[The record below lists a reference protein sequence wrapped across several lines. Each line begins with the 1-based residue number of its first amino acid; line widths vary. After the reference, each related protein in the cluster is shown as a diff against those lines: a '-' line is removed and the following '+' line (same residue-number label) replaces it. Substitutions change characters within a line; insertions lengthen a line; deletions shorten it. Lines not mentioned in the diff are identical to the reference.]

1 MIFIAFLLVI
11 TTLLVLP
18 GQAWS
23 ASKSGGAGGPD
34 GTTPT
39 TSQDLALMLP
49 SGRWG
54 QQIGSIIARTE
65 PGAKNIGGFLGNM
78 SSSIATNMRLV
89 LPNMLLMISQV
100 CWNSAL
106 SLSQFAANFDPIN
119 TFGAKL
125 DKSIGTLVDSIM
137 SGGIPAVLIF
147 LGIFGWMGA
156 AAFNIGSSSEM
167 VKRIGVT
174 IVCLAMLIFT
184 GAQATKDGDSSTP
197 VTGSPWWAV
206 STINSAVNTLAF
218 GVNLD
223 GLADNDSN
231 MMASSKS
238 KSGDPNCQLYLY
250 QMHKEYDEAAKK
262 STSGV
267 NTSSVTKA
275 VNRMWEETALRSFVT
290 MQFGNPAADKTT
302 TSTQVANNSNQA
314 YCHTLEAYAHTD
326 TATQMKLTNAELG
339 TSINDQTARYLF
351 NPTLGFID
359 PWNSKVNPD
368 KDDFF
373 DRGVD
378 VYTQRAAVFWE
389 TCTANGGKGYARKGW
404 AKLIRNIGDEG
415 TGEIRGDGGISLR
428 AERKGT
434 SGKLPNVV
442 SNDPGS
448 TSPILSDDIG
458 SICSNVFSNEIYK
471 GGNETTPKDGA
482 DGKDFKGLAVG
493 DSAGMG
499 WRFDVPNV
507 GGTWREANLE
517 GGAGEGGSATMEDI
531 DGVRATIDYL
541 YGNAKIDTSGALGS
555 MFGAICNMI
564 VWGLLS
570 LFLIV
575 SKLMLTFCI
584 LAMIVAFLVAAFPF
598 GDAPRKVLV
607 KWAKGCINFAMVG
620 ILYAV
625 LGSIATCICQMVI
638 SGTGMVA
645 SSFFYN
651 FLTGISPALA
661 LVVIALT
668 CGMLGLKNP
677 FSIKAIATM
686 VGGGAL
692 YAGITRE
699 GRRAAIQNI
708 RNARGNH
715 GSEKKGEEGRESSR
729 ASGTGNAHESAEV
742 LRKGTSKNG
751 QVKDGEEKDTK
762 AKDEDE
768 KSKVEKAEGGTIVAT
783 EKDDTSEDEK
793 KNTEAEL
800 TDEEKKTLFGGDR
813 WEDRD
818 PNSIRGS
825 IGHHVKETQ
834 AERREE
840 LAERLEK
847 HQAKADKYVS
857 DYMKHHP
864 DASERELE
872 KVRKHA
878 ATAQHFRDTASRA
891 RYMIPAMG
899 SAAAGVWKSQPIR
912 DNLTKAKRV
921 AKTVAKVGVTAAAFS
936 NPVTAGLGVLMTAK
950 MMTNRQ
956 TLSDAAHSI
965 GDTAHAAHS
974 GFRAVTGLPKKAKE
988 LSNSRIAQPLI
999 TANNRFSQHL
1009 GTHNFAQIEAD
1020 TDQNRIRVNNAANYR
1035 NKVENYQKLET
1046 AVANYEAVLR
1056 KQEQY
1061 ETKKKFSFNQPKLAD
1076 QQFSWKTQGDN
1087 EQLALSQ
1094 EFDQARREL
1103 DRATQEMFPKQT
1115 PVQTPKW
1122 AVPSSTKTT
1131 GGQAKPQLK
1140 INTINPS
1147 GKKES

>member
-1 MIFIAFLLVI
+1 MIHNPLKTKNKWNMIFIAFLLVI

-23 ASKSGGAGGPD
+23 ASESGGAGGPD

-302 TSTQVANNSNQA
+302 TSTQVANNANQA

-339 TSINDQTARYLF
+339 TSIKDQTARYLF

-415 TGEIRGDGGISLR
+415 TGEIRGDGGIYLR

-442 SNDPGS
+442 SNKPGS
-448 TSPILSDDIG
+448 TSPILSDNIG

-482 DGKDFKGLAVG
+482 DGKDFTGLAVG

-531 DGVRATIDYL
+531 DGVRTTIDYL

-570 LFLIV
+570 LFLII

-607 KWAKGCINFAMVG
+607 KWAKGCVNFAMVG

-661 LVVIALT
+661 LIVIALT

-686 VGGGAL
+686 AGGGAL
-692 YAGITRE
+692 YAGITRY
-699 GRRAAIQNI
+699 GRKTAFDTI
-708 RNARGNH
+708 RNARGNK
-715 GSEKKGEEGRESSR
+715 GSDKKDEEGRESSK
-729 ASGTGNAHESAEV
+729 SNGTGNARESAEV

-751 QVKDGEEKDTK
+751 QVKEGEEKDTK

-768 KSKVEKAEGGTIVAT
+768 KSEVDKAEGGTIVASENDAT
-783 EKDDTSEDEK
+783 SNEKDDDKDSDQDEAEDE
-793 KNTEAEL
+793 
-800 TDEEKKTLFGGDR
+800 KTLFGGQK
-813 WEDRD
+813 WADRD
-818 PNSIRGS
+818 PNTVRGS
-825 IGHHVKETQ
+825 LGDYVEKTKSAWGEHHDNLNG
-834 AERREE
+834 A
-840 LAERLEK
+840 LA
-847 HQAKADKYVS
+847 
-857 DYMKHHP
+857 
-864 DASERELE
+864 
-872 KVRKHA
+872 KHA
-878 ATAQHFRDTASRA
+878 EDEKKDVLKRISEGVDPETAQYRASRRRNLLDAKSKAAYGAGMVFRTAST
-891 RYMIPAMG
+891 AM
-899 SAAAGVWKSQPIR
+899 AAGVAVAKSQPIR
-912 DNLTKAKRV
+912 DGLKKVTPI
-921 AKTVAKVGVTAAAFS
+921 AKTAAKAAVTVAAFS
-936 NPVTAGLGVLMTAK
+936 NPVTAGVGVLMAAK
-950 MMTNRQ
+950 MLTNRDN
-956 TLSDAAHSI
+956 LSNGVHAVA
-965 GDTAHAAHS
+965 GVGHAAKGIS
-974 GFRAVTGLPKKAKE
+974 VGLPKKLNELTNSTVGRNLGSTKGGVFQTFEQMGERKPTPVKGGVSPKPGSAQPMPIATKGNVSTAQRKE
-988 LSNSRIAQPLI
+988 LPSSSTGNNTQLPNVNLAQ
-999 TANNRFSQHL
+999 QV
-1009 GTHNFAQIEAD
+1009 GAQTGLPSTTQA
-1020 TDQNRIRVNNAANYR
+1020 VNVPN
-1035 NKVENYQKLET
+1035 V
-1046 AVANYEAVLR
+1046 
-1056 KQEQY
+1056 
-1061 ETKKKFSFNQPKLAD
+1061 
-1076 QQFSWKTQGDN
+1076 
-1087 EQLALSQ
+1087 
-1094 EFDQARREL
+1094 
-1103 DRATQEMFPKQT
+1103 RATR
-1115 PVQTPKW
+1115 
-1122 AVPSSTKTT
+1122 ST
-1131 GGQAKPQLK
+1131 GGTLAEKKSVPLRQPTVPPQTRPQTAGGEKPQLK
-1140 INTINPS
+1140 IGGS
-1147 GKKES
+1147 KA